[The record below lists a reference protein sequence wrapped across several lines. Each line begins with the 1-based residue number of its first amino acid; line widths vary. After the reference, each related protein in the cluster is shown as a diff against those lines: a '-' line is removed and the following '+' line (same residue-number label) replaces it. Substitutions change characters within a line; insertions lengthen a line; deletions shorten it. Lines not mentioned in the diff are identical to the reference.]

1 MTLRRKSRE
10 FAIQMLFEWDMT
22 QRKPKE
28 VEKNFWKAAKAS
40 EPTRKFANELFEGAV
55 SQAKTSDTLIEELAA
70 NWKSERIASVDR
82 SILRLAI
89 YEFRFGTAPVK
100 VVIDEALELG
110 KKFSSAESPQ
120 FLNGVLDAA
129 YKKLES

>member
-28 VEKNFWKAAKAS
+28 VEKNFWRQAKAA
-40 EPTRKFANELFEGAV
+40 EQTRKFANELFEGAV

-70 NWKSERIASVDR
+70 NWKADRIASVDR

-110 KKFSSAESPQ
+110 KKFSSADSPT
-120 FLNGVLDAA
+120 FLNGILDAA

>member
-22 QRKPKE
+22 QRKPKD
-28 VEKNFWKAAKAS
+28 VEKNFWRQAKAS

-70 NWKSERIASVDR
+70 NWKAERIASVDR

-110 KKFSSAESPQ
+110 KKFSSADSPT
-120 FLNGVLDAA
+120 FLNGILDAA

>member
-10 FAIQMLFEWDMT
+10 FAIQMLFEWDMA
-22 QRKPKE
+22 QRKPKD
-28 VEKNFWKAAKAS
+28 VEKNFWRQAKATES
-40 EPTRKFANELFEGAV
+40 TRKFANELFEGAV
-55 SQAKTSDTLIEELAA
+55 TQAKTSDTLIEELAA
-70 NWKSERIASVDR
+70 NWKAERIASVDR

-110 KKFSSAESPQ
+110 KKFSSADSPT
-120 FLNGVLDAA
+120 FLNGILDAA

>member
-1 MTLRRKSRE
+1 
-10 FAIQMLFEWDMT
+10 MLFEWDMT
-22 QRKPKE
+22 QRKPKD
-28 VEKNFWKAAKAS
+28 VEKNFWRQAKAT
-40 EPTRKFANELFEGAV
+40 EFTRKFANELFEGAV
-55 SQAKTSDTLIEELAA
+55 TQAKTSDTLIEELAA
-70 NWKSERIASVDR
+70 NWKAERIASVDR

-110 KKFSSAESPQ
+110 KKFSSADSPT
-120 FLNGVLDAA
+120 FLNGILDAA

>member
-22 QRKPKE
+22 QRKPKD
-28 VEKNFWKAAKAS
+28 VEKNFWRQAKAS

-55 SQAKTSDTLIEELAA
+55 TQAKTSDTLIEELAA
-70 NWKSERIASVDR
+70 NWKAERIASVDR

-110 KKFSSAESPQ
+110 KKFSSADSPT
-120 FLNGVLDAA
+120 FLNGILDAA

>member
-1 MTLRRKSRE
+1 
-10 FAIQMLFEWDMT
+10 MLFEWDMT
-22 QRKPKE
+22 QRKPKD
-28 VEKNFWKAAKAS
+28 VEKNFWRQAKATES
-40 EPTRKFANELFEGAV
+40 TRKFANELFEGAV
-55 SQAKTSDTLIEELAA
+55 TQAKTSDTLIEELAA
-70 NWKSERIASVDR
+70 NWKAERIASVDR

-110 KKFSSAESPQ
+110 KKFSSADSPT
-120 FLNGVLDAA
+120 FLNGILDAA

>member
-22 QRKPKE
+22 QRKPKD
-28 VEKNFWKAAKAS
+28 VEQNFWRQAKATES
-40 EPTRKFANELFEGAV
+40 TRKFANELFEGAV

-70 NWKSERIASVDR
+70 NWKAERIASVDR

-110 KKFSSAESPQ
+110 KKFSSADSPT

>member
-22 QRKPKE
+22 QRKPKD
-28 VEKNFWKAAKAS
+28 VEKNFWRQAKATES
-40 EPTRKFANELFEGAV
+40 TRKFANELFEGAV
-55 SQAKTSDTLIEELAA
+55 TQAKTSDTLIEELAA
-70 NWKSERIASVDR
+70 NWKAERIASVDR

-110 KKFSSAESPQ
+110 KKFSSADSPT
-120 FLNGVLDAA
+120 FLNGILDAA